1 MRKERFHRVANIEK
15 RKHFSIVDSTKELPV
30 AKSYCA
36 V

>member
-1 MRKERFHRVANIEK
+1 MGKERFHRVANTEK

-30 AKSYCA
+30 AKTYCT